1 MRTVRAAVLA
11 SLSALVVGC
20 SGSSAPAGPE
30 LPAVES
36 FAEGTCRTV
45 AEDVRTLGRLLSGLG
60 DGPEVDAEV
69 LAALRESQDALRAV
83 AEGAEPSVKPALD
96 RLSVATGLV
105 RIRATGNSYE
115 PVLGERAL
123 EAYEGVLDVC
133 TGPGAAG

>member
-1 MRTVRAAVLA
+1 MTTVHAALLA
-11 SLSALVVGC
+11 SLLVLVVGC
-20 SGSSAPAGPE
+20 SDSSSPARPE
-30 LPAVES
+30 LPAVDS

-45 AEDVRTLGRLLSGLG
+45 AEDVRTLGRLLAELG
-60 DGPEVDAEV
+60 EGPEVDAEV
-69 LAALRESQDALRAV
+69 LEALRESQDAVRAV
-83 AEGAEPSVKPALD
+83 AEGAEPSVQPALD
-96 RLSVATGLV
+96 HLSVATGLV